1 MRQLDFA
8 APFHPTEVRRE
19 IKRMFHLRS
28 DEISRAQMKVLLEQA
43 MQEVV
48 TEQVQADPYERAPE
62 RVDRRNGSYPRRFLT
77 LCGLVD
83 LRVPRARGSE
93 TPFKVVMEAYRQ
105 REQRLDELIRL
116 IFLNGISTRDVG
128 SVIKALTGHPVSAS
142 TVSAVTAKM
151 GGELRAFHSRRIEDH
166 YVYLILDGVRV
177 RFRTFAGAVHRLVL
191 CAVGI
196 TADGTKELIDFLIT
210 TSESENNWGSFLNDL
225 YHRGLE
231 GKKLSL
237 AVTDGNR
244 GVINTL
250 GTLYPRVKR
259 QRCFA
264 HKMRNVASKLP
275 RRIQKDCMGELK
287 KIYGTKTRREAHRV
301 AREWARRWKRKA
313 PKAVDC
319 LMEGLDELLLY
330 MDMPERDWKTIRT
343 TNVIERS
350 FREVRRRIRPM
361 TIFSNNRSCDRI
373 LVCIFNKLNGRWKKR
388 RTRKK
393 TNLTQKY

>member
-8 APFHPTEVRRE
+8 APLHATEMRRE

-28 DEISRAQMKVLLEQA
+28 DEISRGQMKILLEQV

-48 TEQVQADPYERAPE
+48 TEQVQADPYERAPG

-83 LRVPRARGSE
+83 LKVPRARGSQS
-93 TPFKVVMEAYRQ
+93 PFKIVMEAYRQ
-105 REQRLDELIRL
+105 REERLDKVIRL

-128 SVIKALTGHPVSAS
+128 TVIKALTGHPVSAS

-151 GGELRAFHSRRIEDH
+151 EGEVRAFHSRRIEDH
-166 YVYLILDGVRV
+166 YVYLILDGIRI

-196 TADGTKELIDFLIT
+196 TADGRKELIGFLIT
-210 TSESENNWGSFLNDL
+210 TSESESNWQRFLNDL
-225 YHRGLE
+225 YDRGLE
-231 GKKLSL
+231 GKELSL
-237 AVTDGNR
+237 VVTDGNR
-244 GVINTL
+244 GVINAL
-250 GTLYPRVKR
+250 DTLYPRVKR

-264 HKMRNVASKLP
+264 HKMRNVACKVP
-275 RRIQKDCMGELK
+275 RSIQKECMGELK
-287 KIYGTKTRREAHRV
+287 AIYGTRTRREAHRV

-313 PKAVDC
+313 PKAVEC
-319 LMEGLDELLLY
+319 LMEGLDDLLVY
-330 MDMPERDWKTIRT
+330 MDVPEKDWKAVRT

-350 FREVRRRIRPM
+350 FREVRRRIKPM
-361 TIFSNNRSCDRI
+361 TIFSNNKSCDRI